1 MRGFRQMLFSK
12 IVPNLKRL
20 GLLTPRVR
28 AAYEK
33 LDLLRFE
40 NLKDSVE
47 EPEATPPQEL
57 VQLLLQILSRQQAT
71 GASA

>member
-1 MRGFRQMLFSK
+1 MRGFRQMMFTK

-33 LDLLRFE
+33 LDLLQFE
-40 NLKDSVE
+40 NQKDSVE
-47 EPEATPPQEL
+47 DPEITPPQ
-57 VQLLLQILSRQQAT
+57 
-71 GASA
+71 